1 MARDTV
7 FSVRACHFAPRQL
20 RQQGNERP
28 YYIKEVQAVKEEGW
42 AERLTNNCTTVCEW
56 NKGISAY
63 IRRYTYAAIRIR
75 GNFANIL
82 TIGDLQ
88 TEAKGCPRPRDLRSG
103 RIRRRIPSGSAGR
116 KPGLQRGQ

>member
-1 MARDTV
+1 MEFFRSMCSSLGNPQNPRGMARDTV

-56 NKGISAY
+56 NKGISPY
-63 IRRYTYAAIRIR
+63 IRRYTYAAIY
-75 GNFANIL
+75 G
-82 TIGDLQ
+82 
-88 TEAKGCPRPRDLRSG
+88 RPYAFGETLLIFSR
-103 RIRRRIPSGSAGR
+103 
-116 KPGLQRGQ
+116 